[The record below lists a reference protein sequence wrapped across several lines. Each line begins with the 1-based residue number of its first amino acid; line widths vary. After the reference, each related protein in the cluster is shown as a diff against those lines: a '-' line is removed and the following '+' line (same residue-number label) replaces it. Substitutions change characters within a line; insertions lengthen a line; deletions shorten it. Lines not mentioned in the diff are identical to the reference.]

1 MISGAGKVKS
11 NNYIIR
17 IITLLRMN
25 QIINNLSFYRTHQQ
39 AAWRE
44 TVTATML
51 CGEVGILF
59 RFCFAPSLICVRFY

>member
-1 MISGAGKVKS
+1 
-11 NNYIIR
+11 
-17 IITLLRMN
+17 MN

-59 RFCFAPSLICVRFY
+59 RFCFAPSLTCARFY